1 MTWTLIYKNKH
12 PVFPIEMFK
21 VQIPPSLT
29 IELSRK
35 KKTMT
40 KKKKKKKKKNI
51 DLKLLYHQKKKSLG
65 IKRYEQG

>member
-12 PVFPIEMFK
+12 LVFPIEMFK

-35 KKTMT
+35 KKI
-40 KKKKKKKKKNI
+40 KKKKKKKNI
-51 DLKLLYHQKKKSLG
+51 DLKLLYHKKKKCLG
-65 IKRYEQG
+65 IKRHEQG

>member
-35 KKTMT
+35 KKTM
-40 KKKKKKKKKNI
+40 KKKKKKKKNI
-51 DLKLLYHQKKKSLG
+51 DLKLLYHKKKRFRYQKTRAR
-65 IKRYEQG
+65 IK

>member
-35 KKTMT
+35 KKTM
-40 KKKKKKKKKNI
+40 KKKKKKKKNI
-51 DLKLLYHQKKKSLG
+51 DLKLFYHQKKK
-65 IKRYEQG
+65 KKKV

>member
-1 MTWTLIYKNKH
+1 
-12 PVFPIEMFK
+12 MFK

-51 DLKLLYHQKKKSLG
+51 DLKLFYHQKKKF
-65 IKRYEQG
+65 R